1 MVMNMF
7 TTPGFKEVDDKIVMT
22 SPTFFSCGC
31 GGITARLSSV
41 LAYVPMSARQ
51 LNQCRPAAH
60 VIAKKYLEQEGLYDQ
75 IPLLSKHQYG
85 VLIDNKLTDGK
96 HMWVDVNAGAATSVA
111 EQFKEILNVSEPNK
125 QS

>member
-7 TTPGFKEVDDKIVMT
+7 TTPGFIEKDNKIVMT

-31 GGITARLSSV
+31 GGVTARLSSV

-60 VIAKKYLEQEGLYDQ
+60 VIAKKYLEQEGLYAQ

-96 HMWVDVNAGAATSVA
+96 HKWVDVMQGAATSTA
-111 EQFKEILNVSEPNK
+111 EQFKEILNVSKPNQ

>member
-1 MVMNMF
+1 MMSMF
-7 TTPGFKEVDDKIVMT
+7 TTPGFKEVDGKIVMT

-41 LAYVPMSARQ
+41 LAYVPISARQ
-51 LNQCRPAAH
+51 LNQIRPSAH

-96 HMWVDVNAGAATSVA
+96 HLWVDVNAGAATEVA
-111 EQFKEILNVSEPNK
+111 KRFKEILNVPKSN
-125 QS
+125 

>member
-1 MVMNMF
+1 MMSMF

-41 LAYVPMSARQ
+41 LAYVPISARQ
-51 LNQCRPAAH
+51 LNQIRPAAH

-96 HMWVDVNAGAATSVA
+96 HLWVDVNAGAATEVA
-111 EQFKEILNVSEPNK
+111 KRFKEILNVPKSN
-125 QS
+125 

>member
-1 MVMNMF
+1 MMSMF
-7 TTPGFKEVDDKIVMT
+7 TTPGFKEVDGKIVMT

-41 LAYVPMSARQ
+41 LAFVPMSARQ
-51 LNQCRPAAH
+51 LNQTRPAAH

-96 HMWVDVNAGAATSVA
+96 HLWVDVNAGAATEVA
-111 EQFKEILNVSEPNK
+111 KRFKEILDVPKSN
-125 QS
+125 Q

>member
-1 MVMNMF
+1 MMSMF
-7 TTPGFKEVDDKIVMT
+7 TTPGFKEVGNKIVMT

-41 LAYVPMSARQ
+41 LAYVPISARQ
-51 LNQCRPAAH
+51 LNQIRPSAH

-96 HMWVDVNAGAATSVA
+96 HLWVDVNAGAATEVA
-111 EQFKEILNVSEPNK
+111 KRFKEILNVPKSN
-125 QS
+125 

>member
-1 MVMNMF
+1 MMSMF
-7 TTPGFKEVDDKIVMT
+7 TTPGFKEVDGKIVMT

-41 LAYVPMSARQ
+41 LAYVPITARQ
-51 LNQCRPAAH
+51 LNQTRPAAH

-96 HMWVDVNAGAATSVA
+96 HLWVDVNAGAATEVA
-111 EQFKEILNVSEPNK
+111 KRFKEILNVPKSN
-125 QS
+125 Q

>member
-1 MVMNMF
+1 MMSMF
-7 TTPGFKEVDDKIVMT
+7 TTPGFKEVDGKIVMT

-41 LAYVPMSARQ
+41 LAFVPITARQ
-51 LNQCRPAAH
+51 LNQTRPAAH

-96 HMWVDVNAGAATSVA
+96 HLWVDVNAGAATEVA
-111 EQFKEILNVSEPNK
+111 KRFKEILNVPKSN
-125 QS
+125 Q

>member
-51 LNQCRPAAH
+51 LNQCRPSAH
-60 VIAKKYLEQEGLYDQ
+60 VIAKRYLEQEGLYEQ
-75 IPLLSKHQYG
+75 IPLLSQHQYG

-96 HMWVDVNAGAATSVA
+96 HRWVDVNTGAATSVA

>member
-7 TTPGFKEVDDKIVMT
+7 TTPGFIEKDNKIIMT

-31 GGITARLSSV
+31 GGVTARLSSV

-51 LNQCRPAAH
+51 LNQTRPAAH
-60 VIAKKYLEQEGLYDQ
+60 VVAKKYLEQEGLYDQ

-85 VLIDNKLTDGK
+85 VLIDNKLTGGK
-96 HMWVDVNAGAATSVA
+96 HRWVDVMQGAATAVA
-111 EQFKEILNVSEPNK
+111 EQFKEILNVSKPNK